1 MVIRLSKE
9 DYSKLK
15 SLRNRTAI
23 SLPILCRALL
33 KRAMSQNSLEDSL
46 GNFNLQLSNAQAVV
60 FLSYR
65 VKKVFSLMGKDISN
79 MEIVENLNISVQ
91 TVKNHVT
98 SIMRKLEFNSRI
110 QVALLSL
117 QHNMLQETV
126 VDTDFKPAEAAS
138 IDLPVR

>member
-1 MVIRLSKE
+1 
-9 DYSKLK
+9 
-15 SLRNRTAI
+15 
-23 SLPILCRALL
+23 
-33 KRAMSQNSLEDSL
+33 MSQNSLEDSL